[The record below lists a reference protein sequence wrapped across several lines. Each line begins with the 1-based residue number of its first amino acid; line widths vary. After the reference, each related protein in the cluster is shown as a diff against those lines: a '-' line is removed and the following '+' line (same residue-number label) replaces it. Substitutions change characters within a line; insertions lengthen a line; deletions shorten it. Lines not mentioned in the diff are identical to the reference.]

1 MSCKSAF
8 RISGG
13 NIARSS
19 AQERNQML
27 IEKLLPQ
34 WLSTMAKE
42 HFGKRAIFR
51 IVERFISH
59 TPIFLPVI
67 NGIGGIWWHPDPELS
82 ALYEG
87 LPEESQPPQEC
98 FFQPRAFRRFNTRL
112 PRPPSPHP

>member
-67 NGIGGIWWHPDPELS
+67 NGIGGILWTPDPAPP

-87 LPEESQPPQEC
+87 LPEENQPSQERLFPPH
-98 FFQPRAFRRFNTRL
+98 A
-112 PRPPSPHP
+112 

>member
-42 HFGKRAIFR
+42 HFSKRAIFP

-67 NGIGGIWWHPDPELS
+67 NGIGCFWWDPD
-82 ALYEG
+82 AH
-87 LPEESQPPQEC
+87 
-98 FFQPRAFRRFNTRL
+98 N
-112 PRPPSPHP
+112 SPMFVGGDCEWTNVFPLHQLKTCLTSLQLQY